1 MTSFIDSNIVVRY
14 VMDYPPEQAEVA
26 TTILESGEDL
36 ILTEG
41 VLAEISYVLRR
52 NYNIPREAVVD
63 ALLAL
68 IRRAN
73 VQVHGL
79 DKSLVIDALLLCRP
93 SGRVSVQ
100 DALLWAIARSSG
112 EDSRIYTFDERF
124 PGQNI
129 EIRAQP

>member
-1 MTSFIDSNIVVRY
+1 MTSFIDSNVVVRY
-14 VMDYPPEQAEVA
+14 VMDYPTEQAEMA
-26 TTILESGEDL
+26 TAILESSENL
-36 ILTEG
+36 VLTEG
-41 VLAEISYVLRR
+41 VVAEISHVLRR
-52 NYNIPREAVVD
+52 NYNVPRETVVD
-63 ALLAL
+63 ALVAL

-124 PGQNI
+124 PGQDI
-129 EIRAQP
+129 EIRGQP